1 MVQYIEK
8 NLGIAYTK
16 HISDI
21 LPIPSVALCY
31 FVVSLFSIA
40 TLSAWHATTV
50 PRFIKEYGVEEVLN
64 HGGLLFILYYY
75 TSKINGDLQRFQ
87 DWWLREPTPS
97 ESWPNSSLDVSLQ
110 LYLQDLNKHVLRII
124 LDKVSTYEVLLESLD
139 LVSLRKKWFFDML
152 ILDHKS
158 FAAATPYY
166 ISALFR
172 PRTNIN
178 GLVAVTACKYHI
190 LREKLLQI
198 PCAQI
203 MEYVKRWLENHH

>member
-8 NLGIAYTK
+8 NHAITYTE

-31 FVVSLFSIA
+31 IEVSLFSSYFVSVA
-40 TLSAWHATTV
+40 RMPTTV

-139 LVSLRKKWFFDML
+139 LVSLRKKRFFDML

-158 FAAATPYY
+158 FEAATPYY
-166 ISALFR
+166 ISALFT

-178 GLVAVTACKYHI
+178 GLDCSY
-190 LREKLLQI
+190 R
-198 PCAQI
+198 
-203 MEYVKRWLENHH
+203 M